1 MVATPDIIWRK
12 LGGNQVSDGRP
23 QFPSGIDNATQ
34 CRKSVGLATRTLES
48 SDNHTAVANNV
59 QADNQAADRDTN
71 WCRRKR
77 AKARAREQ
85 QRERCNHQCEEKKAK
100 SNVVD
105 LTLCA
110 GGGNQQVTTR
120 GRYPKDNGH
129 PDRPRRKR
137 CASPDIAYG
146 EFCVI
151 SCGLRWRSSGL
162 GLSWR
167 FLRRDSPSP
176 CR

>member
-1 MVATPDIIWRK
+1 M
-12 LGGNQVSDGRP
+12 
-23 QFPSGIDNATQ
+23 Q
-34 CRKSVGLATRTLES
+34 CRKSVGLATRTLEL
-48 SDNHTAVANNV
+48 SDNHTAVPNNV

-105 LTLCA
+105 RTLCA

-137 CASPDIAYG
+137 SASHGRLTECAAIGRRLVGGVFQNAESHNG
-146 EFCVI
+146 
-151 SCGLRWRSSGL
+151 
-162 GLSWR
+162 R
-167 FLRRDSPSP
+167 FLRHRRTRLPTNTCPLFLTSSWLSVGKQVG
-176 CR
+176 